1 MGLFTSK
8 EQKEINVA
16 LHELNE
22 FMLEDFKDW
31 DRTLKL
37 TISAKRASEHPI
49 EKIEPVV
56 RQMWVECYARAI
68 VFSANSEAKYKTLLK
83 SVPSLRNTVSEST
96 FESLVSQQRREM
108 GALIGT
114 LVREISEFK
123 PEYSETLQKHL
134 EEPEISII
142 KNEAKLAV
150 KDLIN

>member
-8 EQKEINVA
+8 EQKEMNAA
-16 LHELNE
+16 LQELND
-22 FMLEDFKDW
+22 FMMEDFKDW

-37 TISAKRASEHPI
+37 TISARRASEHPI

-68 VFSANSEAKYKTLLK
+68 VFSAKAEAKYKTLLIR
-83 SVPSLRNTVSEST
+83 VPSFGNSVSEAT
-96 FESLVSQQRREM
+96 FESLVSRQRREM

-123 PEYSETLQKHL
+123 PEYADTLQKHL
-134 EEPEISII
+134 EEPEVSVL
-142 KNEAKLAV
+142 KNEAKEAV
-150 KDLIN
+150 KNLL

>member
-1 MGLFTSK
+1 MGLFASK
-8 EQKEINVA
+8 EQKEINTA
-16 LHELNE
+16 LQELKD
-22 FMLEDFKDW
+22 FMMKDFKDW

-68 VFSANSEAKYKTLLK
+68 VFSANVEAKYEILLK
-83 SVPSLRNTVSEST
+83 RVPSFGNTISESN

-123 PEYSETLQKHL
+123 PEYGETLQKHL